1 MPVGVGVNRRRWL
14 RRRRAALDQPAAN
27 PDDTGAISAC
37 GSSRP
42 SGTRPGN
49 GAAMGWRATASG
61 ERGGRAAVVGSL
73 ALVEQ
78 KEDDTA
84 VTGYISDDT
93 KAVGYEFRAPGGAC
107 GEEQEKALTAAA
119 FTGPRDRAE
128 KKGACAERHGWCDR
142 SRERRE
148 TRLVRLE
155 PRARVVVSQALP
167 TLADGRTRSVGRL
180 SHSATVNS
188 GKYARA
194 AQRLSRDCSWPWE
207 RPRAPL
213 ECGRDPEGRPR

>member
-1 MPVGVGVNRRRWL
+1 MTGL
-14 RRRRAALDQPAAN
+14 RE
-27 PDDTGAISAC
+27 
-37 GSSRP
+37 
-42 SGTRPGN
+42 TRDKLLINAPPLQRKPN
-49 GAAMGWRATASG
+49 HMAS
-61 ERGGRAAVVGSL
+61 
-73 ALVEQ
+73 Q
-78 KEDDTA
+78 
-84 VTGYISDDT
+84 
-93 KAVGYEFRAPGGAC
+93 
-107 GEEQEKALTAAA
+107 TAAA

-167 TLADGRTRSVGRL
+167 TLADGRTRSVGRR

-188 GKYARA
+188 GKYAQA

-207 RPRAPL
+207 HPRAPL